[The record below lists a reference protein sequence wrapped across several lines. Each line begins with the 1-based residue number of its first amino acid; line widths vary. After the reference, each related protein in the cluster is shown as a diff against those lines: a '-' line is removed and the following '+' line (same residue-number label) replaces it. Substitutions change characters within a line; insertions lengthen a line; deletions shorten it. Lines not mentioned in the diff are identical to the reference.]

1 VLSTQGGGSDW
12 ILCKPLNIKDANVTL
27 RTNASVTENLK
38 TGHGYTSIKIPKRTP
53 KGNYTAECLVKNS
66 DGNFTKSISFTVP
79 SK

>member
-1 VLSTQGGGSDW
+1 M

-27 RTNASVTENLK
+27 TTNASGAETKPRVDGGK
-38 TGHGYTSIKIPKRTP
+38 YIDIPKTTP